1 MKLRLLLCTVVLALV
16 AMPAFADTINFTNS
30 GGLSKGMGSISANSQ
45 INTISLDGQLIFGPG
60 NVGNLIFDTGSIM
73 GSLKAGSF
81 SGALFKFSFEG
92 APYITLNNFA
102 GTISLIKNGIYDLV
116 GTFSGIADGLAFT
129 GTTDQKFCLGKDDD
143 GKECFTNLN
152 GSTTITTAAV
162 PEPSTLTFFG
172 TGLIGLAGLVR
183 RKLAARV

>member
-1 MKLRLLLCTVVLALV
+1 MKLRRLLCTVVLALV

-45 INTISLDGQLIFGPG
+45 IDTISIDGQLSFGL
-60 NVGNLIFDTGSIM
+60 VGNLIFDTGSIM

-81 SGALFKFSFEG
+81 SGALFKVSFEG
-92 APYITLNNFA
+92 SPYITLNNFA
-102 GTISLIKNGIYDLV
+102 GTISLMKNGIYDLV

-129 GTTDQKFCLGKDDD
+129 GTTDQKFCLGKDD
-143 GKECFTNLN
+143 GGESSTNLYGN
-152 GSTTITTAAV
+152 TTITTAAV